1 MAFGSWFKNL
11 VQGASKILR
20 KVAPVTRKIIGGI
33 QKLAP
38 IVGPVI
44 GGSAGKL
51 ISDVGKFAGKVE
63 KVQSAAD
70 KVLGWNAV
78 SKLNADPRY
87 LVSASD
93 RFAQPMLKNS

>member
-20 KVAPVTRKIIGGI
+20 KVAPVARKIIGGI

-63 KVQSAAD
+63 N
-70 KVLGWNAV
+70 GWNAV

-87 LVSASD
+87 LVSASANASD

>member
-63 KVQSAAD
+63 N
-70 KVLGWNAV
+70 GWNTI

-87 LVSASD
+87 LVSASANASD
-93 RFAQPMLKNS
+93 RFAKPMLKNS